1 MTGKEPSQIRTI
13 MPVIHVCPLAE
24 LDDVVGARRPSH
36 VVSLVSPSM
45 PEIAAR
51 SIAGTQYLRLGINDI
66 TAPREGYVLAEEPDV
81 ARLIAF
87 VAAWPRL
94 RPLVMHCW
102 FGVSRSPAA
111 AYIAAC
117 ALAPQADEAM
127 IAAYLRKQ
135 APFATPNARLVA
147 LADDLLARD
156 GRMRAAIEG
165 IGRGCEVST
174 GMSFALRVPG
184 PQIAA

>member
-1 MTGKEPSQIRTI
+1 MS
-13 MPVIHVCPLAE
+13 VIHVCPLAD
-24 LDDVVGARRPSH
+24 LDDVVGAQRPSH
-36 VVSLVSPSM
+36 LVSLVSPSM
-45 PEIAAR
+45 PEIAGS

-66 TAPREGYVLAEEPDV
+66 TAPLEGYVLAQEADV
-81 ARLIAF
+81 ARLIDF
-87 VAAWPRL
+87 VAGWPRL
-94 RPLVMHCW
+94 HPLVMHCW

-117 ALAPQADEAM
+117 ALAPEAEEAM
-127 IAAYLRKQ
+127 IAAHLREQ

-174 GMSFALRVPG
+174 GLPFALRVPV
-184 PQIAA
+184 P